1 MELIR
6 EYAFNDC
13 VGFFRNSD
21 HRQRIIAGLLL
32 AVFALQ
38 SAQAFSCCDFDLAST
53 SELTNSEEMPC
64 HDDDS
69 LGHGNECCT
78 SCVSMI
84 PAVRVTLA
92 AADLR
97 QIKITDSVEFDAS
110 IRPDLP
116 YRPPNY
122 HLS

>member
-1 MELIR
+1 MGL
-6 EYAFNDC
+6 FK
-13 VGFFRNSD
+13 NSD
-21 HRQRIIAGLLL
+21 YRQRFVAGLLL

-38 SAQAFSCCDFDLAST
+38 SAQAFSCGAADLAYT
-53 SELTNSEEMPC
+53 AEPTISEEMPC
-64 HDDDS
+64 HGDDS
-69 LGHGNECCT
+69 LGHDSQCCT

-84 PAVRVTLA
+84 PAVRVTPA

-97 QIKITDSVEFDAS
+97 QINITDSAEFDLS

>member
-1 MELIR
+1 MELLG
-6 EYAFNDC
+6 EYAFNDYM
-13 VGFFRNSD
+13 GFFRNSD
-21 HRQRIIAGLLL
+21 RRQRFVAGLLL
-32 AVFALQ
+32 ALFALQ
-38 SAQAFSCCDFDLAST
+38 SAQAFSCGASDLAYT
-53 SELTNSEEMPC
+53 AEPTNSEEMPC
-64 HDDDS
+64 HGDDS
-69 LGHGNECCT
+69 PGHDGECCT

-84 PAVRVTLA
+84 PAVRLTPA

-97 QIKITDSVEFDAS
+97 QINITDSAGFDIS